1 MSVPHRL
8 FTEVIPG
15 MCIRTE
21 KNSWFQHLM
30 NGLRFAA
37 HVCTSESI
45 PDNPLFLRCH
55 RLPHTHDCPCL
66 IGIFEILQLI

>member
-8 FTEVIPG
+8 FTEVIPE
-15 MCIRTE
+15 CVSVQERTVD
-21 KNSWFQHLM
+21 SDLM
-30 NGLRFAA
+30 NGSRFAA